1 MTRGLE
7 HFQDGS
13 VALLCRVLSGHHT
26 RAVLGT
32 PPTTHCIQPREGG
45 RAAIHSLT
53 TGSVCRK
60 GELMCQPPQSTGAR
74 TGVKLR
80 AV

>member
-26 RAVLGT
+26 RVVLGT

-45 RAAIHSLT
+45 
-53 TGSVCRK
+53 
-60 GELMCQPPQSTGAR
+60 PPSTVSPPGQSAE
-74 TGVKLR
+74 KEN
-80 AV
+80 